1 MTEVL
6 LPDYFCTITLELKKE
21 RKEDGTGSKF
31 IRGLLSRTLAFQ
43 NVPIAFIDNIA
54 YTVAG
59 LQFAVFTRILF

>member
-6 LPDYFCTITLELKKE
+6 LPDYFCTITLELKK
-21 RKEDGTGSKF
+21 KEDGTGSKF

-59 LQFAVFTRILF
+59 LQLAVFIIILF